1 MGLLRKDKTHTIA
14 KFRRTDSVICSHSR
28 VGKTL
33 SFSQI
38 NMVSICI
45 HFVSGSLL
53 LDLEASDL
61 PSIIHRVVEDMV
73 IHDQIKSDNRGQVL
87 RMLLMK
93 HK

>member
-1 MGLLRKDKTHTIA
+1 MV
-14 KFRRTDSVICSHSR
+14 RTCV
-28 VGKTL
+28 
-33 SFSQI
+33 
-38 NMVSICI
+38 
-45 HFVSGSLL
+45 HFISGSLL